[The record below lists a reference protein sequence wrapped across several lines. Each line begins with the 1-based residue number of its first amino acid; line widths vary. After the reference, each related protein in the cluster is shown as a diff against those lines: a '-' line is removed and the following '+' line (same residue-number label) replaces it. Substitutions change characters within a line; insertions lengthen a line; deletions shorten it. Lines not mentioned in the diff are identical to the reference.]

1 MNPPN
6 LPTVSLYTL
15 TLREVIHSE
24 ALIYTMPTVAAGG
37 GHILNIDFCC
47 CKFVKEATGQGRRAK
62 ANTLLTMKK
71 KKKKEN
77 KEKKLFLNKE
87 KLCLLL
93 KLWQIRRPNWR
104 RKVHF
109 PPLARRVARR
119 VRIVRN
125 CKASVQYMG

>member
-6 LPTVSLYTL
+6 LQTVALYTL

-37 GHILNIDFCC
+37 GHILNIDFFS
-47 CKFVKEATGQGRRAK
+47 CKFVKEATGQRAARK
-62 ANTLLTMKK
+62 DNTLLTMKK
-71 KKKKEN
+71 KEVEN

-87 KLCLLL
+87 KLRLLL
-93 KLWQIRRPNWR
+93 KLWQIRRQNWR
-104 RKVHF
+104 HKVQS

-119 VRIVRN
+119 VLIVQSDGALN
-125 CKASVQYMG
+125 KVIK